1 MMRISSVSYAYGL
14 LLCLHRV
21 GGIYIPR
28 AHALGQR
35 VAFVPNRKNI
45 NTHSVRSGTVH
56 SRTKSTDLHMM
67 DAGRLATPT
76 ASTAGCVRSLAS
88 EYIID
93 ISSEWSGTGATSF
106 IPSQLW
112 KLRRIVATGEGV
124 GTDAIRALGGV
135 SPADEGDVTIK
146 ASVTKQ
152 DIEITVSCASTTVD
166 PELVDLLSRIAAQR
180 MVHTLSTSTSTS
192 TNLGTVRIGTEEI
205 RVSDMQDPRH
215 VYTPMSSKNTG
226 TSELVEMVDGS
237 GTPLA
242 MVPRE
247 LVHRFNLLHRGIG
260 VMVFDNTNQNNKGA
274 DGDGDGGGIP
284 RVYVHRRTDHKRV
297 FPSLYDMFVGGVSGA
312 GESAEITARRELAEE
327 LGLLR
332 VLRTTNGSDDETNPL
347 SEMLFRCTVCTSY
360 NRCVVSMFAYTMD
373 NHRDVI
379 SWQKEEVA
387 WGTFVPYPIV
397 QQAARLSID
406 RLKARNAW
414 PGDDF
419 SDDPHV
425 DGLID
430 TDEGTD
436 WKDWDFVPDGLLVWE
451 AWEQWRRQN
460 KQTFADAIIFDGA
473 SAGK

>member
-1 MMRISSVSYAYGL
+1 MMRMSSVSYVL
-14 LLCLHRV
+14 LVCSHRF
-21 GGIYIPR
+21 GGPP
-28 AHALGQR
+28 AHALS
-35 VAFVPNRKNI
+35 VASPNRR
-45 NTHSVRSGTVH
+45 HWV
-56 SRTKSTDLHMM
+56 SRNGSSKTALHM
-67 DAGRLATPT
+67 DAGGTYTPAT
-76 ASTAGCVRSLAS
+76 ASGCVRSLAS

-112 KLRRIVATGEGV
+112 TLRRIVATGEGSGV
-124 GTDAIRALGGV
+124 GTHTDAIRALRGV
-135 SPADEGDVTIK
+135 SPAEEEATIK

-152 DIEITVSCASTTVD
+152 DIEITVSCASTSTPVD
-166 PELVDLLSRIAAQR
+166 PELVDLISRIAAQR
-180 MVHTLSTSTSTS
+180 MAHTLSTSTSTTS
-192 TNLGTVRIGTEEI
+192 TTNLGTVRIGTEEI

-260 VMVFDNTNQNNKGA
+260 VMVFDTRNAG
-274 DGDGDGGGIP
+274 DGDGDGDVRSDLRIP

-312 GESAEITARRELAEE
+312 GEPPELTARRELAEE
-327 LGLLR
+327 LGLVR
-332 VLRTTNGSDDETNPL
+332 VLRDGSGSDDEKTPQL

-387 WGTFVPYPIV
+387 WGTFVEYPMV

-406 RLKARNAW
+406 RLKSRNAW

-419 SDDPHV
+419 SDGDLQTV
-425 DGLID
+425 DCLDIK
-430 TDEGTD
+430 GTD
-436 WKDWDFVPDGLLVWE
+436 WKEWDFVPDGLLVWE

-460 KQTFADAIIFDGA
+460 GQRFANAIVSDGA
-473 SAGK
+473 SSK